1 VLDVHAALPKPGDR
15 AEKDGLRIFSLESAL
30 IGCSPQ
36 YFSRHATDARAALPL
51 IRDASGLL
59 RKLLD
64 GGHSTIAGRLAG
76 AFRNSGRDQIAD
88 EITKTMLAAGYS
100 VRETDPFDERPALV
114 LPSRETSP
122 YVNRIRLLW
131 QKMREPVIERFPKAP
146 GLPRNVDACMKRVA
160 EAYVIDAYPSLSIE
174 GYRVTTD
181 LIQRVRSGL
190 WNPEKNDQD
199 RDQRSAMAARGYWQ
213 AYQEV
218 QKSIAKVLGGENAG
232 AVADDDHRTWY
243 REMFAPSVT
252 ADILKPSDLAPR
264 LPGLHLQ
271 VHARAPEP
279 RGGKRCHAG
288 VVRTAARG
296 GATGSKGCARAL
308 CIRVHPSLQ
317 GRERAPG
324 AVSDEPHDGGGRIS
338 LDGDT
343 GHGA

>member
-1 VLDVHAALPKPGDR
+1 
-15 AEKDGLRIFSLESAL
+15 
-30 IGCSPQ
+30 
-36 YFSRHATDARAALPL
+36 
-51 IRDASGLL
+51 
-59 RKLLD
+59 
-64 GGHSTIAGRLAG
+64 
-76 AFRNSGRDQIAD
+76 
-88 EITKTMLAAGYS
+88 
-100 VRETDPFDERPALV
+100 
-114 LPSRETSP
+114 
-122 YVNRIRLLW
+122 
-131 QKMREPVIERFPKAP
+131 MREPVIERFPKAP

-181 LIQRVRSGL
+181 LIQRVRRGV

-199 RDQRSAMAARGYWQ
+199 RDQRSAMAAPGYWQ

-232 AVADDDHRTWY
+232 AVEDDDHRTWY
-243 REMFAPSVT
+243 LEMFAPSVT

-264 LPGLHLQ
+264 LPGLHSP

-279 RGGKRCHAG
+279 RGGERCHAG

-296 GATGSKGCARAL
+296 GAPDSKGCARAL

-324 AVSDEPHDGGGRIS
+324 AVSDEPHDGAGGYPWTVIPVMERKPYMES
-338 LDGDT
+338 LERASVGEDIRPFVNFLASLVKQRLAGEPLP
-343 GHGA
+343 AVPKAPR